1 MVEYNSTQ
9 NQKLDQIFHA
19 LADTTRRRILDQLKK
34 QPQRVTDLAR
44 QHDMSLN
51 AVSKH
56 LKVLEKADLIK
67 RRVQGRT
74 HLCSF
79 NGRRL
84 KEVEKWMGLY
94 REFWEQRLDALDDF
108 VASRSEISRKKLRR
122 TK

>member
-1 MVEYNSTQ
+1 MVEYNHTQ

-34 QPQRVTDLAR
+34 HPRRVTDLAR
-44 QHDMSLN
+44 HHDMSLN

-79 NGRRL
+79 NGPRL
-84 KEVEKWMGLY
+84 KEVEKWMGHY
-94 REFWEQRLDALDDF
+94 REFWEKRLDALDDF
-108 VASRSEISRKKLRR
+108 VVSRSKISRKKLRR